1 MMNSIKLAL
10 KALRD
15 SEDDVIESLNSVT
28 ERRGK
33 DSWQAYGVK
42 AQLEDHQEAIR
53 QLAKIMGED
62 T

>member
-10 KALRD
+10 TALRD
-15 SEDDVIESLNSVT
+15 SEDDVIESLNNVI
-28 ERRGK
+28 EKRGQ
-33 DSWQAYGVK
+33 DSWQALGIR